1 LPEVVAGVS
10 IHPSHSVMIPQLG
23 EDEADILGQVE
34 APQLFL
40 PTMTDSDN
48 VKPGG
53 LSETVLAEKVVI
65 SFHHITDHIIQG
77 LGGIRGALPD
87 HETWLP
93 HPRRHIGSRSCS

>member
-1 LPEVVAGVS
+1 MTRASAECQSLPEVG
-10 IHPSHSVMIPQLG
+10 PLF
-23 EDEADILGQVE
+23 EFKLKVE

-53 LSETVLAEKVVI
+53 LSETALAEKVVI

-77 LGGIRGALPD
+77 RGGIRGALPD

-93 HPRRHIGSRSCS
+93 HPWRHIGSRSCS